1 MRSWPKSF
9 KSGYFPIFSAYLV
22 SDVSLSVDDCRSPKI
37 PNSKLELHKNMI
49 NKVHKFIVKF
59 GISPANEYLW
69 IPEK

>member
-37 PNSKLELHKNMI
+37 PNSNLELHKNMT
-49 NKVHKFIVKF
+49 NNVQKFIVKF
-59 GISPANEYLW
+59 GISPKNEHLS
-69 IPEK
+69 ILEK